1 MGSLLSE
8 WMDAP
13 TDAPADF
20 PESRGRYDAS
30 YNVWKNPSFLSSLL
44 GIRSVIIKRYLKCPL
59 KIKKYAYICDAM
71 YQHKKVTA
79 LQIYNPD
86 LQKTMGDVMDP

>member
-1 MGSLLSE
+1 MIWLNLNDCMGSLLSE

-30 YNVWKNPSFLSSLL
+30 YKKSFFLFFTL
-44 GIRSVIIKRYLKCPL
+44 GIRSVIIKCLFKVPVKDKEIRIHLRCDIPPL
-59 KIKKYAYICDAM
+59 KGYCP
-71 YQHKKVTA
+71 TN
-79 LQIYNPD
+79 L
-86 LQKTMGDVMDP
+86 